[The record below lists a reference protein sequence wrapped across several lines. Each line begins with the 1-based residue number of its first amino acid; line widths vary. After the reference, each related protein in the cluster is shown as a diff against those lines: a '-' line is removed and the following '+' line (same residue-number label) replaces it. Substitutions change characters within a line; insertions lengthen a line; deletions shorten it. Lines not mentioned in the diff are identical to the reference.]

1 MDTKK
6 NTTTSKNTHTQTDAG
21 TGAHDHVDTAGGAF
35 ADSLTTVTGTVTSAP
50 ATTLARLVEV
60 VVVDDSGRE
69 WLVRARRGEL
79 GRDVRPGAVVT
90 VEGAEGWVVPGRSWR
105 HEPSRTILQ
114 ASRVTTRQLALA
126 A

>member
-1 MDTKK
+1 MDRE
-6 NTTTSKNTHTQTDAG
+6 NTTNTNTNTNAG
-21 TGAHDHVDTAGGAF
+21 TTF
-35 ADSLTTVTGTVTSAP
+35 TDSLTTVTGTVATTP
-50 ATTLARLVEV
+50 VTTLARLVEFV
-60 VVVDDSGRE
+60 VIDDDRRE

-105 HEPSRTILQ
+105 GEPSRTILQ
-114 ASRVTTRQLALA
+114 SSGVTTRHLALA

>member
-6 NTTTSKNTHTQTDAG
+6 NPTTTTNAATTTAAG
-21 TGAHDHVDTAGGAF
+21 TF
-35 ADSLTTVTGTVTSAP
+35 ADSLTTVTGTVTTSP
-50 ATTLARLVEV
+50 VTTLARLVEV
-60 VVVDDSGRE
+60 VVVEDDGRE

-105 HEPSRTILQ
+105 REPSRTILQ
-114 ASRVTTRQLALA
+114 ASSVTARHLALA